1 MNPRLSIAQ
10 VLSDLESQ
18 IATHEERASF
28 HIGQETFHRS
38 QRELHESELARLRQ
52 RYEGFKTAAQAAGEE
67 VGRGAALRPAPEDSE
82 ESQRSTL
89 SKLVAR
95 LIGQK
100 GEGEQ
105 FGPTAL
111 AREINERHAKR
122 LRNPARARSVSVA
135 LRRLLA
141 DGDVRL
147 VEEGRAF
154 HEAVYVRGRG

>member
-10 VLSDLESQ
+10 VLSDLGSQ
-18 IATHEERASF
+18 IATHEERESF
-28 HIGQETFHRS
+28 HTGQEAFHRS
-38 QRELHESELARLRQ
+38 QREIHEGELARLRQ
-52 RYEGFKTAAQAAGEE
+52 RYEGFKVAAQAAGEE
-67 VGRGAALRPAPEDSE
+67 VGRGAGLRPVPDDSE
-82 ESQRSTL
+82 GDRSTL

-95 LIGQK
+95 LIEQK
-100 GEGEQ
+100 DEGER

-111 AREINERHAKR
+111 AQEINDRHAKR

-141 DGDVRL
+141 EGDVRL

>member
-18 IATHEERASF
+18 IANHEERESF
-28 HIGQETFHRS
+28 HTGQEAFHRS
-38 QRELHESELARLRQ
+38 QREIHEGELARLRQ
-52 RYEGFKTAAQAAGEE
+52 RYVGFKVAAQAAGEE
-67 VGRGAALRPAPEDSE
+67 VGRGAALRPVPEDSE
-82 ESQRSTL
+82 GDRSTL

-95 LIGQK
+95 LIEQK
-100 GEGEQ
+100 DEGER

-111 AREINERHAKR
+111 AQEINDRHAKR

-154 HEAVYVRGRG
+154 HEAVYVRGPRS

>member
-18 IATHEERASF
+18 IANHEERASF
-28 HIGQETFHRS
+28 HTGQEAFHRS
-38 QRELHESELARLRQ
+38 QRELHEGELARLRQ

-67 VGRGAALRPAPEDSE
+67 VGRGAGLRPAPEDSE

-95 LIGQK
+95 LIEQK
-100 GEGEQ
+100 GEGER

-111 AREINERHAKR
+111 AQEINDRHAKR
-122 LRNPARARSVSVA
+122 LRNPARTRSVSVA

-154 HEAVYVRGRG
+154 HEAVYVRRRG

>member
-18 IATHEERASF
+18 IATHEERESF
-28 HIGQETFHRS
+28 HTGQEAFHRS
-38 QRELHESELARLRQ
+38 QREMHEGELARLRQ
-52 RYEGFKTAAQAAGEE
+52 RYEGFKVAAQAAGEE
-67 VGRGAALRPAPEDSE
+67 VGRGVGLRPVPEDSE
-82 ESQRSTL
+82 GDRSTL

-95 LIGQK
+95 LIEQK
-100 GEGEQ
+100 DEGER

-111 AREINERHAKR
+111 AQEINDRHAKR
-122 LRNPARARSVSVA
+122 LRNPARTRSVSVA

-154 HEAVYVRGRG
+154 HEAVYVRRRG